1 MAKNY
6 KVALKIDERNKV
18 AMEAEENGDIN
29 KAARFYE
36 QNIKEDY
43 ADKFAFERLMIIYR
57 KEKEYKNELRVIKRG
72 IEVFQQN
79 FKDRVKHS
87 LARRVSDKKLEQ
99 LSNAIIKIS
108 GQKKEE
114 LHFPDPIDKWLK
126 RKEIVEKKIKSN
138 R

>member
-6 KVALKIDERNKV
+6 QLALKIEERNKI
-18 AMEAEENGDIN
+18 AKEAEEDGDIN

-72 IEVFQQN
+72 IEVFQQM
-79 FKDRVKHS
+79 FKDRVKHT
-87 LARRVSDKKLEQ
+87 LARRVSDRKLEQ
-99 LSNAIIKIS
+99 LSNAIIKVS
-108 GQKKEE
+108 GQKKEA

-126 RKEIVEKKIKSN
+126 RKEIVEKQLKNN